1 MQICINKTQINKMS
15 YSIKYIAQAV
25 SAILMAVIVAL
36 IIVKWQLIG
45 GAVLMG
51 LPIVIIFFA
60 IVFYR
65 PIIGMYG
72 LLVVS
77 FFSNGLVRY
86 IPAPLGLAVDGLLIL
101 TILAVFAKNFYHQ
114 NWQHLRQNWV
124 LRVILLWVAYCFLQ
138 LLNPESRS
146 MEAWFYAMRGVA
158 LYLIFTIVLGLQLM
172 NTQPLLQR
180 FLNIWLAFSTIAA
193 LYGIKQL
200 YFGLDSA
207 EQNWLS
213 AGNASTHILHGKLR
227 VFSFYSDAGQ
237 FGASMAHAALIA
249 LILTFDRAIA
259 AKQRFRYMSVS
270 LLCFYGMAISG
281 TRGALFVPLAGVGV
295 YLILVKNFKAIT
307 FGLLAAGLLFGV
319 LKFTY
324 IGQSNYQIQRMRS
337 ALDPND
343 PSLLVRLENQKKLNH
358 YLSSRPFGG
367 GIGSAGYWGLRF
379 SPNTFLA
386 QTPTDSWYV
395 KIWAET
401 GIIGLSLHLGM
412 IFFLLIFFFRKI
424 WRLPHS
430 TLRQQL
436 LALYA
441 GLAGIAAASYGNQL
455 LGQMPTGTI
464 IYFSIS
470 FLYALTKHPT
480 NS

>member
-1 MQICINKTQINKMS
+1 MS
-15 YSIKYIAQAV
+15 FTIKYVTQAAIV
-25 SAILMAVIVAL
+25 ILMALAVAFIV
-36 IIVKWQLIG
+36 VKWQLMG
-45 GAVLMG
+45 GAVLIG
-51 LPIVIIFFA
+51 FPIVVGFLA

-65 PIIGMYG
+65 PLVGMYA
-72 LLVVS
+72 LLAVS
-77 FFSNGLVRY
+77 FLSNGLVRY
-86 IPAPLGLAVDGLLIL
+86 VPAPLGLAVDALLVI
-101 TILAVFAKNFYHQ
+101 TILAVFVQKFYRQ
-114 NWQHLRQNWV
+114 DWQHLRQNWV
-124 LRVILLWVAYCFLQ
+124 LRIILLWAVYCFFQ

-146 MEAWFYAMRGVA
+146 VEAWFYAVRGVA
-158 LYLIFTIVLGLQLM
+158 LYLVLTVVLGLQLM
-172 NTQPLLQR
+172 NTQPSLQR
-180 FLNIWLAFSTIAA
+180 FLNIWLSLSSFAA

-200 YFGLDSA
+200 YFGLDTA
-207 EQNWLS
+207 EQNWLN

-237 FGASMAHAALIA
+237 FGASMAHAGLTA
-249 LILTFDRAIA
+249 LILTFNKAAA
-259 AKQRFRYMSVS
+259 AKQRFVYAIVAM
-270 LLCFYGMAISG
+270 LCFYGMAISG
-281 TRGALFVPLAGVGV
+281 TRGALFVPLAGIGV
-295 YLILVKNFKAIT
+295 YLVLVKNFKAIT
-307 FGLLAAGLLFGV
+307 VGLLAAGLLFGL

-343 PSLLVRLENQKKLNH
+343 PSLLVRLENQKKLSL
-358 YLSSRPFGG
+358 YLNSRPLGG

-401 GIIGLSLHLGM
+401 GIVGLTLHLGM

-424 WRLPHS
+424 WSLPPS

-436 LALYA
+436 MALYA
-441 GLAGIAAASYGNQL
+441 GLVGIAAASYGNQL
-455 LGQMPTGTI
+455 LGQMPTGTV
-464 IYFSIS
+464 IYLSIS
-470 FLYALTKHPT
+470 FLYTLTKYPT